1 MLNKLSACPSFFY
14 KCNRL
19 DFRQAVG
26 ELASRKRFDLI
37 FCDFLQTA
45 APLRQLITRPKVVF
59 EHNVEFSLRKRKW
72 EAEEEP
78 LRRLVDAAEWKKTR
92 AIEAAVCR
100 SFDHVDS
107 VSEDDRRTLEA
118 EFGD

>member
-1 MLNKLSACPSFFY
+1 MPVFRGEARKYSATFFSELLTNQFSAWPYFLS
-14 KCNRL
+14 KCNRP

-59 EHNVEFSLRKRKW
+59 QHNVEFSLRKHKW
-72 EAEEEP
+72 ETEEQPFRP
-78 LRRLVDAAEWKKTR
+78 LIYAAKCKRTR
-92 AIEAAVCR
+92 A
-100 SFDHVDS
+100 VD
-107 VSEDDRRTLEA
+107 
-118 EFGD
+118 